1 MIDNVVLYIWEYD
14 DTNTRFNRVGI
25 IEIFESL
32 IWINKYNDT
41 GNFELYIP
49 ANAEILALLTSGE
62 IHYITRADKPENAM
76 KVEKV
81 ELTTSDEN
89 GDHITITGR
98 SAECILAQRVF
109 LSSVLYQQT
118 TIQNAVLS
126 AVYNNFI
133 YTKSESYEFRIIPII
148 TYDPNLDTDGYIQP
162 VAYANNQYN
171 TESILDAVVDMCQY
185 AGYGFKVTFSPTALT
200 FYIYVGVNRTI
211 NQTANKRVVFSPDY
225 NNLANTT
232 YTYDITSYFNLC
244 QALGDG
250 TGATQYKTWTKPT
263 GLGGMALIEKSVAS
277 GISKSIEGGEMSDAQ
292 YMILLQRFATKER
305 TRADITR
312 TFDAD
317 ILNFNAYTYGVDYN
331 LGDIVTAINEYGIS
345 GSARVTEISEVFDE
359 SGYKI
364 YPTLSEWSV

>member
-25 IEIFESL
+25 IEDFESL
-32 IWINKYNDT
+32 IWINKYHDV

-49 ANAEILALLTSGE
+49 ASTELFALLTSGE
-62 IHYITRADKPENAM
+62 IHYITRADKPDNAM

-81 ELTTSDEN
+81 ELSTGDEN

-126 AVYNNFI
+126 AVYDNFI
-133 YTKSESYEFRIIPII
+133 YSKSESYEFRIIPIMS
-148 TYDPNLDTDGYIQP
+148 YDPNLDTPQYIKP

-171 TESILDAVVDMCQY
+171 TETILDAVVDMCEY
-185 AGYGFKVTFSPTALT
+185 AHYGFKVTFSPAALT
-200 FYIYVGVNRTI
+200 FYIYVGVDRTI
-211 NQTANKRVVFSPDY
+211 NQSANKRVIFSPEY

-232 YTYDITSYFNLC
+232 YSYDITSYFNLC

-250 TGATQYKTWTKPT
+250 SGAAQYKTWTKPT

-277 GISKSIEGGEMSDAQ
+277 GISKSVEGGEMTDAQ

-305 TRADITR
+305 NKADITR
-312 TFDAD
+312 KFDAD

-331 LGDIVTAINEYGIS
+331 LGDKVTAINEYGIS